1 MPMSVGMEDHTQ
13 VHEHAVDPYLARA
26 ALDRL
31 AVRAREALVWSGI
44 AAAAGLTLVIAGQ
57 PRYGFPP
64 LLGAVVGLLV
74 ALLARSD
81 RQALVVRLVR
91 QRSAYA
97 IEEVAALG
105 SRLVTAEARAYG
117 ARAIGQLVLEAEG
130 LMPTNPV
137 HAARNARIRACRAEL
152 VAIAFHLARS
162 EAEVHPTAILLLHRI
177 LTSSPTSPLYRAE
190 SSDASLRSALR
201 RVEAGIVPPR

>member
-1 MPMSVGMEDHTQ
+1 MSVGMEDHTQ
-13 VHEHAVDPYLARA
+13 VHEHAIDPFLARA

-31 AVRAREALVWSGI
+31 ADRAREALLWSAI
-44 AAAAGLTLVIAGQ
+44 AAAAGVTLIVVGQ
-57 PRYGFPP
+57 PRFGFPP
-64 LLGAVVGLLV
+64 LLGAIVGILV
-74 ALLARSD
+74 GLLARSD
-81 RQALVVRLVR
+81 RQALVGRLVR

-105 SRLVTAEARAYG
+105 SRLVTPEARAFG

-130 LMPTNPV
+130 LVPANPA
-137 HAARNARIRACRAEL
+137 HATRNARVRACRAEL
-152 VAIAFHLARS
+152 VSIAFHLARS
-162 EAEVHPTAILLLHRI
+162 ESEVHPTSILLLHRI

-190 SSDASLRSALR
+190 SSDATLRSVLR

>member
-1 MPMSVGMEDHTQ
+1 MSVGMEDHTQ
-13 VHEHAVDPYLARA
+13 VHEYAVDPYLARA

-31 AVRAREALVWSGI
+31 ADRAREALVWSAVVAG
-44 AAAAGLTLVIAGQ
+44 AGLTLIVAGH
-57 PRYGFPP
+57 PRFGFPP

-74 ALLARSD
+74 ALVARSD
-81 RQALVVRLVR
+81 RQALVGRLVR

-105 SRLVTAEARAYG
+105 SRLVTPESRAYAARAV
-117 ARAIGQLVLEAEG
+117 GQIVLEAEG
-130 LMPTNPV
+130 LVPGNPL
-137 HAARNARIRACRAEL
+137 HAARNARVRGCRSEL
-152 VAIAFHLARS
+152 IAIAFNLARS